1 MDGRGIP
8 QRQQNDNF
16 VNFAVVP
23 RDKMRLEPGFI
34 NAKPAE
40 RLQAADCILPFRKII
55 NDIDHDKKEKNMD
68 YNKLAELLF
77 PDIDKMPD
85 YYEELFPKR
94 QLPEGAM
101 VTRLGPSPTGFI
113 HLGNLYGAFVDER
126 LAHQS
131 GGTFYLRIEDTDD
144 KRYVEGAVDTIISSL
159 KFFDINFD
167 EGATSEGETGIYGPY
182 SQSCRGE
189 IYQCFA
195 KELVK
200 QGLAYPCFLTE
211 QELADIRAEQEAAKE
226 TTGIYGKYA
235 AKSRNLSYED
245 IESAVKSGKPYVVRL
260 KSDGNH
266 DLPQEEIRYIKVED
280 AIRGTVSM
288 PENNQ
293 DVIILKATGIPTYHF
308 AHVIDDH
315 LMRTTHVVRGEEWL
329 MSLPIHVELFEKLGF
344 DMPVYCHTA
353 QLMKI
358 DNGNKR
364 KLSKRKD
371 PELSLDYYRSEGYH
385 PKAVKEYLL
394 TILNSNFEE
403 WRMANPESPI
413 DDFEFTTEK
422 MSSGGALF
430 DINKLQDI
438 SKDVLVKI
446 PADELCAFMTE
457 WVREFKPELL
467 PLFEGHEEYITKILN
482 LGRSGAKP
490 RKDLIYAA
498 QIFEF
503 ISYFFD
509 DYFTIESGIPEN
521 VSADDAVAILSG
533 YLESYDH
540 SDDQGAWFEK
550 IRDMGSK
557 LGYAAK
563 PKDFKKNPDDYK
575 GHVGH
580 VSTVIRIALTGR
592 EQSPDIWEIQQILGE
607 ERTRERIKAM
617 II

>member
-1 MDGRGIP
+1 
-8 QRQQNDNF
+8 
-16 VNFAVVP
+16 
-23 RDKMRLEPGFI
+23 
-34 NAKPAE
+34 
-40 RLQAADCILPFRKII
+40 
-55 NDIDHDKKEKNMD
+55 MD
-68 YNKLAELLF
+68 YNRLSELLF
-77 PDIDKMPD
+77 PHIEKTPEDYEKM
-85 YYEELFPKR
+85 FPER
-94 QLPEGAM
+94 DLAEGAM

-144 KRYVEGAVDTIISSL
+144 KRYVEGAVETIITSL

-167 EGATSEGETGIYGPY
+167 EGALLDGEKGNYGPY
-182 SQSCRGE
+182 YQSCRGE

-195 KELVK
+195 KYLVR

-211 QELADIRAEQEAAKE
+211 DELAEIRSAQEAAKE
-226 TTGIYGKYA
+226 TTGIYGRYA
-235 AKSRNLSYED
+235 EKSRNLSYEE
-245 IESAVKSGKPYVVRL
+245 IEENIKAGKPYVVRL
-260 KSDGNH
+260 RSSGNH
-266 DLPQEEIRYIKVED
+266 DMPSEDIRHIKVED
-280 AIRGTVSM
+280 AIRGTLSM

-315 LMRTTHVVRGEEWL
+315 FMRTTHVVRGEEWL

-353 QLMKI
+353 QLLKL

-371 PELSLDYYRSEGYH
+371 PELSLDYYRQEGYH
-385 PKAVKEYLL
+385 PQAVKEYLL

-403 WRMANPESPI
+403 WRMANPDAPI
-413 DDFEFTTEK
+413 DDFTFTTEK

-430 DINKLQDI
+430 DLDKLNDV

-446 PADELCAFMTE
+446 PAAELCTFMTE
-457 WVREFKPELL
+457 WAREFRPEILH
-467 PLFEGHEEYITKILN
+467 LFEGNEEYITKILD
-482 LGRSGAKP
+482 LGRDGNKP
-490 RKDLIYAA
+490 RKDLICAK
-498 QIFEF
+498 QIFDF

-509 DYFTIESGIPEN
+509 EYFRIEDTIPEN
-521 VSADDAVAILSG
+521 VSDEDAAEILRR

-540 SDDQGAWFEK
+540 NDDQSQWFDK
-550 IRDMGSK
+550 IRAIGTDM
-557 LGYAAK
+557 GYAAK

-580 VSTVIRIALTGR
+580 VSTVIRIAVMGR
-592 EQSPDIWEIQQILGE
+592 SQSPDIWEIQQILGE
-607 ERTRERIKAM
+607 SRTRERIEAL
-617 II
+617 IC

>member
-1 MDGRGIP
+1 
-8 QRQQNDNF
+8 
-16 VNFAVVP
+16 
-23 RDKMRLEPGFI
+23 
-34 NAKPAE
+34 
-40 RLQAADCILPFRKII
+40 
-55 NDIDHDKKEKNMD
+55 MD
-68 YNKLAELLF
+68 YNRLSELLF
-77 PDIDKMPD
+77 PHIEKTPEDYEKM
-85 YYEELFPKR
+85 FPER
-94 QLPEGAM
+94 NLAEGAM

-144 KRYVEGAVDTIISSL
+144 KRYVEGAVETIITSL

-167 EGATSEGETGIYGPY
+167 EGALLDGEKGDYGPY
-182 SQSCRGE
+182 YQSCRGE
-189 IYQCFA
+189 IYQCFV
-195 KELVK
+195 KDLVR

-211 QELADIRAEQEAAKE
+211 DELAEIRSAQEAAKE
-226 TTGIYGKYA
+226 TTGIYGRYA
-235 AKSRNLSYED
+235 EKSRNLSYEE
-245 IESAVKSGKPYVVRL
+245 IEENIKAGKPYVVRL
-260 KSDGNH
+260 RSSGNH
-266 DLPQEEIRYIKVED
+266 DMPSEEIRHIKVED
-280 AIRGTVSM
+280 AVRGTLSM

-315 LMRTTHVVRGEEWL
+315 FMRTTHVVRGEEWL

-353 QLMKI
+353 QLLKL

-371 PELSLDYYRSEGYH
+371 PELSLDYYRQEGYH
-385 PKAVKEYLL
+385 PQAVKEYLL

-403 WRMANPESPI
+403 WRMANPDAPI
-413 DDFEFTTEK
+413 DDFTFTTEK

-430 DINKLQDI
+430 DLDKLNDV

-446 PADELCAFMTE
+446 PAADLCTFMTE
-457 WVREFKPELL
+457 WAREFRPEILH
-467 PLFEGHEEYITKILN
+467 LFEGNEEYITKILD
-482 LGRSGAKP
+482 LGRDGNKP
-490 RKDLIYAA
+490 RKDLICAK
-498 QIFEF
+498 QIFDF

-509 DYFTIESGIPEN
+509 DYFRIEDTIPEN
-521 VSADDAVAILSG
+521 VSDEDAAEILRR

-540 SDDQGAWFEK
+540 SDDQSQWFDK
-550 IRDMGSK
+550 IRAIGTDM
-557 LGYAAK
+557 GYAAK

-580 VSTVIRIALTGR
+580 VSTVIRIAVMGR
-592 EQSPDIWEIQQILGE
+592 SQSPDIWEIQQILGE
-607 ERTRERIKAM
+607 SRTRERIEAL
-617 II
+617 IC

>member
-1 MDGRGIP
+1 MDC
-8 QRQQNDNF
+8 N
-16 VNFAVVP
+16 
-23 RDKMRLEPGFI
+23 RLS
-34 NAKPAE
+34 
-40 RLQAADCILPFRKII
+40 
-55 NDIDHDKKEKNMD
+55 
-68 YNKLAELLF
+68 ELLF
-77 PDIDKMPD
+77 PHIEKTPEDYEKM
-85 YYEELFPKR
+85 FPER
-94 QLPEGAM
+94 NLAEGAM

-144 KRYVEGAVDTIISSL
+144 KRYVEGAVETIITSL

-167 EGATSEGETGIYGPY
+167 EGALLDGEKGDYGPY
-182 SQSCRGE
+182 YQSCRGE

-195 KELVK
+195 KDLVR

-211 QELADIRAEQEAAKE
+211 DELAEIRSAQEAAKE
-226 TTGIYGKYA
+226 TTGIYGRYA
-235 AKSRNLSYED
+235 EKSRNLSYEE
-245 IESAVKSGKPYVVRL
+245 IEENIKAGKPYVVRL
-260 KSDGNH
+260 KSSGNH
-266 DLPQEEIRYIKVED
+266 DMPSEEIRHIKVED
-280 AIRGTVSM
+280 AVRGTLSM

-293 DVIILKATGIPTYHF
+293 DVIILKTTGIPTYHF

-315 LMRTTHVVRGEEWL
+315 FMRTTHVVRGEEWL

-353 QLMKI
+353 QLLKL

-371 PELSLDYYRSEGYH
+371 PELSLDYYRQEGYH
-385 PKAVKEYLL
+385 PQAVKEYLL

-403 WRMANPESPI
+403 WRMANPDAPI
-413 DDFEFTTEK
+413 DDFTFTTEK

-430 DINKLQDI
+430 DLDKLNDV

-446 PADELCAFMTE
+446 PAADLCTFMTE
-457 WVREFKPELL
+457 WAREFRPEILH
-467 PLFEGHEEYITKILN
+467 LFEGNEEYITKILD
-482 LGRSGAKP
+482 LGRDGNKP
-490 RKDLIYAA
+490 RKDLICAK
-498 QIFEF
+498 QIFDF

-509 DYFTIESGIPEN
+509 DYFRIEDTIPEN
-521 VSADDAVAILSG
+521 VSVEDAAEILRR

-540 SDDQGAWFEK
+540 SDDQSQWFDK
-550 IRDMGSK
+550 IRAIGTDM
-557 LGYAAK
+557 GYAAK

-580 VSTVIRIALTGR
+580 VSTVIRIAVMGR
-592 EQSPDIWEIQQILGE
+592 SQSPDIWEIQQILGE
-607 ERTRERIKAM
+607 SRTRERIEAL
-617 II
+617 IC